1 MKLSVAAP
9 LLPTSSVSDVPAA
22 GSGAWSGPQAASIAA
37 TIPIASLKPIARLL
51 SVVCRDASAPAA
63 RRKAS
68 MIDREATYFG
78 GAERR
83 GNPTRTLDCVAT
95 LALKSRGGNMRH
107 DRQYTCNDQLI

>member
-37 TIPIASLKPIARLL
+37 TIPIASLRPIARLL

-68 MIDREATYFG
+68 MIDREATSLR

-83 GNPTRTLDCVAT
+83 GNPLRTLDCVAT
-95 LALKSRGGNMRH
+95 LAMTSRGGKVRH
-107 DRQYTCNDQLI
+107 ELLYT